1 MFSKKGVLE
10 NFAKLTEKQLC
21 QSPAR
26 VFYCQFYEIFEN
38 TFFTE
43 HFWATAFDEE
53 TWWSKVLILCQFFFL
68 IHNFIM
74 LLRTDTIILV

>member
-38 TFFTE
+38 TFLTE
-43 HFWATAFDEE
+43 DFWATAFDEE
-53 TWWSKVLILCQFFFL
+53 TSWSKVLILCQFFFL
-68 IHNFIM
+68 IQNFIM